1 MRIQALTLVDTLQV
15 ENANPA
21 IELARRH
28 LEHAPEDI
36 FAAQMHAVIAR
47 AYVTLDDVDAAI
59 GAYRDAVRLEH
70 SRPNVRGCH
79 YLEFA
84 WFIVSNSISRLYD
97 EVLRAIEN
105 NKAEQDLIFP
115 ANQYRYFAALALI
128 AADTEDMVA
137 AKTMA
142 MKALEA
148 ASANVGPFWRLPKLG
163 IFKSRKDALRQRLE
177 LLAKSGN

>member
-28 LEHAPEDI
+28 LEHAPEGI
-36 FAAQMHAVIAR
+36 FAAQMHAVIAC

-84 WFIVSNSISRLYD
+84 WFIASNSISPLYD
-97 EVLRAIEN
+97 EALRAIEN

-137 AKTMA
+137 ARTMA

-148 ASANVGPFWRLPKLG
+148 ASANAGPFWRLPKLG
-163 IFKSRKDALRQRLE
+163 IFRSRKDALRQRLE
-177 LLAKSGN
+177 LLVKSGN